1 MRRNDPRIR
10 QTLDQISQTLES
22 ANLTTQASLFSF
34 NQNYLT
40 PCFSSVNTC
49 LEASCYPCFHAREER
64 RIRRN
69 RLGRTTQRGRPEL
82 SFDFYDDW
90 DDDENEGAGLLGGW
104 GNDELDRLLAGSGAH
119 GGSGDQPGRHRTMSY
134 GTRRKGLALPKDGG
148 ADPTIVPNSSI
159 FGFLDRLPWRF
170 GGRGIRYKPSAADLQ
185 ENLGR
190 KHHENGLDEGQ
201 PLIEESDEE
210 ETVGKHRRK
219 RSDTTTSGSTNN
231 SLSSRGDLFPS
242 EDEDDAIPLDDEFAM
257 VLERRITGTAS
268 DDVGSGKKR
277 GKRPSTSQTSTKTTS
292 SRETTS
298 TAKKKEGTPVISA
311 KVTGVEQGAGDDL
324 PSMTELKEEEERI
337 RQEEEAGIERRRH
350 AAKQLARQMGLSSDE
365 TQKSPTRGTESDTRE
380 MDEEASPTKT
390 EDFTFESSLQ
400 SRNLQSAEAET
411 EQIRDYRQRHEANL
425 DPDPEADA
433 PSSRPEN
440 NEP

>member
-1 MRRNDPRIR
+1 M
-10 QTLDQISQTLES
+10 
-22 ANLTTQASLFSF
+22 
-34 NQNYLT
+34 
-40 PCFSSVNTC
+40 
-49 LEASCYPCFHAREER
+49 
-64 RIRRN
+64 
-69 RLGRTTQRGRPEL
+69 

-365 TQKSPTRGTESDTRE
+365 TQKVRLFTKVRG
-380 MDEEASPTKT
+380 
-390 EDFTFESSLQ
+390 SLLNRYVRVPHVVQ
-400 SRNLQSAEAET
+400 NRTLGRWMKKQALPKQKIS
-411 EQIRDYRQRHEANL
+411 
-425 DPDPEADA
+425 
-433 PSSRPEN
+433 PSSHHYNREIYSRLKPKLSRSGTIAN
-440 NEP
+440 AMKRI